1 MKLHFEPN
9 LDYQHTAIESVCDLF
24 RGQETCRTEFTVT
37 RDATAAQ
44 YTLAFHESD
53 LGIGNRLHLLPDE
66 ILANLSDIQIRNGLR
81 PSASL
86 ASGDFTV
93 EMETGTGKT
102 YVYLRSIFELNRRY
116 GFTKFV
122 IVVPSVAIKE
132 GVYKTL
138 QITEEHFRSLYANVP
153 FEYFLYDSSKLG
165 QVRNF
170 ATSPQIQI
178 MVVTVGAINKK
189 DVNNLY
195 KDTEKTGGE
204 KPIDL
209 IKATRPIL
217 IVDEPQSVDGG
228 LEGQGKRALGEMKP
242 LCTLRYSAKDTLDK
256 LFAEDANYQFPLG
269 QLSLNKSIAVKV
281 NGDRFFSKH
290 IAIVGS
296 TGSGK
301 SCTVARILH
310 DVVGIAVNKNNNL
323 GKQNNSHVVIFDIH
337 DEYSAAFA
345 LPKDESFTL
354 NRLDIDTL
362 SLPYWLMNSE
372 ELESMFIESNEE
384 NSHNQV
390 SQFKL
395 AVILNKERH
404 NPTIK
409 EMTYDTPV
417 YFSIEEV
424 HRYIENMNRE
434 VIGRL
439 ENENL
444 PKLADNTLVKDRRV
458 YFDKIQ
464 SFVTPSMAKA
474 DKATNGPFNGE
485 FNRFVSRLETKLAD
499 KRLRF
504 LLHSSKSDG
513 TAFMTGDFEEIMK
526 QFLGYLN
533 KANVTIVDLSG
544 IPFEVLSITVSLVS
558 RLIFDFCFHYSKMRH
573 EKDVLNDVPVMIVC
587 EEAHNYIPQRDDAA
601 YRSSRKSL
609 ERVAKEGRKYGLSLM
624 VVSQRPSE
632 VSETIFAQC
641 NNFLALRLTNH
652 ADQNYVRRLFPD
664 NSNGITEIL
673 PNLAPGECVVVGDA
687 VLLPAVVQMP
697 LPNPEPHSKS
707 VRVHQEW
714 KERWRDITFA
724 DVIGRWRKE

>member
-1 MKLHFEPN
+1 
-9 LDYQHTAIESVCDLF
+9 V
-24 RGQETCRTEFTVT
+24 
-37 RDATAAQ
+37 
-44 YTLAFHESD
+44 
-53 LGIGNRLHLLPDE
+53 LLPVPTE
-66 ILANLSDIQIRNGLR
+66 PA
-81 PSASL
+81 
-86 ASGDFTV
+86 FT
-93 EMETGTGKT
+93 
-102 YVYLRSIFELNRRY
+102 
-116 GFTKFV
+116 
-122 IVVPSVAIKE
+122 ADKE
-132 GVYKTL
+132 
-138 QITEEHFRSLYANVP
+138 
-153 FEYFLYDSSKLG
+153 
-165 QVRNF
+165 
-170 ATSPQIQI
+170 
-178 MVVTVGAINKK
+178 
-189 DVNNLY
+189 
-195 KDTEKTGGE
+195 
-204 KPIDL
+204 
-209 IKATRPIL
+209 
-217 IVDEPQSVDGG
+217 
-228 LEGQGKRALGEMKP
+228 
-242 LCTLRYSAKDTLDK
+242 TLDK
-256 LFAEDANYQFPLG
+256 LFADDADYEFPLG
-269 QLSLNKSIAVKV
+269 QLSLNKSIAVNV

-290 IAIVGS
+290 IAVVGS

-310 DVVGIAVNKNNNL
+310 DVVGIAVQKNTNR
-323 GKQNNSHVVIFDIH
+323 GKQNNSHIVIFDIH

-345 LPKDESFTL
+345 LPKDETFTL
-354 NRLDIDTL
+354 NRLDIDSL

-404 NPTIK
+404 NPAINQ
-409 EMTYDTPV
+409 MTYDTPV

-424 HRYIENMNRE
+424 YRYIENMNRE

-439 ENENL
+439 DGENR
-444 PKLADNTLVKDRRV
+444 PKLADGTLVDERKKH
-458 YFDKIQ
+458 YFEKLCTFVPQ
-464 SFVTPSMAKA
+464 STAGA
-474 DKATNGPFNGE
+474 TKATNGPFNGE

-504 LLHSSKSDG
+504 LLHPSKAAG
-513 TAFMTGDFEEIMK
+513 VTFKTGDFEEIMK

-533 KANVTIVDLSG
+533 KANITVVDLSG

-558 RLIFDFCFHYSKMRH
+558 RLIFDFCFHYSKLRH
-573 EKDVLNDVPVMIVC
+573 EKGALNDVPVMIVC

-609 ERVAKEGRKYGLSLM
+609 ERVAKEGRKYGISLM

-641 NNFLALRLTNH
+641 NNFLALRLTNN

-664 NSNGITEIL
+664 NSNGITDIL

-697 LPNPEPHSKS
+697 LPNPEPHSQS
-707 VRVHQEW
+707 VRVHREW
-714 KERWRDITFA
+714 REQWRDITFA